1 MPAANMNRKNNK
13 RELDRSQGNIV
24 WAIQHLQVVY
34 QAFYDTAIEIA
45 ETEQDIP
52 EAYTTTMNA
61 LQTAI
66 DAGLELADFIGKVN
80 ETI

>member
-13 RELDRSQGNIV
+13 RELDRAKGNLV
-24 WAIQHLQVVY
+24 WSIQHLQVVY
-34 QAFYDTAIEIA
+34 QAFYETAEELA
-45 ETEQDIP
+45 LAEQDVP
-52 EAYTTTMNA
+52 EAYITTMDA

-66 DAGLELADFIGKVN
+66 DAGLELADFIEKVN

>member
-13 RELDRSQGNIV
+13 RELERAQGNIV

-34 QAFYDTAIEIA
+34 QAFYDTALDIA
-45 ETEQDIP
+45 NSEQDIP
-52 EAYTTTMNA
+52 EAYTETMTA
-61 LQTAI
+61 LQTTI

-80 ETI
+80 DSI